1 MTARARRNTR
11 PTSSA
16 ADVPAP
22 PLIEIS
28 AEHQRLVDQTKAFQK
43 TIKTMKDQ
51 RAWINSVIKFIFE
64 KYPQHGPSTVV
75 RVTP

>member
-1 MTARARRNTR
+1 MTARSWRNTR
-11 PTSSA
+11 PTSNA
-16 ADVPAP
+16 AGLVAP
-22 PLIEIS
+22 PIIEIS

-64 KYPQHGPSTVV
+64 RSQSYSYEY
-75 RVTP
+75 